1 MKKILYLL
9 IILLIPFNVFAL
21 TYPNLHYDKALIYD
35 MTDDNILYSK
45 DSDKESSIASLTKIM
60 TTITA
65 LENIEDLNRYVTYTE
80 EMASLVRWDAS
91 VAGLKVGNQV
101 TYKDLLY
108 ASILPSGADAT
119 TALAISTSG
128 SINNFVKK
136 MNNMAEKIG
145 MSNSHFVNV
154 TGLDAEGHYST
165 AEDILKLLK
174 YSLQNEQFKEIYTT
188 KTYTL
193 SNNLF
198 VRSTLFSYNGNTN
211 RILGSK
217 TGFTLD
223 AGRCISAYFKSND
236 HEMIL
241 ITLGASSDY
250 KTAHI
255 TDALE
260 LIDFIDDNYH
270 NQNLIEENQV
280 IKTIPVKNSKID
292 SYEIKSHDNITKYLP
307 DDYDKS
313 LIKIDYNGLE
323 ELSFTNKE
331 NTKIGEVSY
340 YYDGSLLT
348 KKDIYLETQIKLDII
363 KLLISYKYIV
373 LIIIAILLFII
384 TTIIR
389 KKKRL
394 SQKKKRK

>member
-1 MKKILYLL
+1 MKKILYF
-9 IILLIPFNVFAL
+9 ILLFIPFSISAL
-21 TYPNLHYDKALIYD
+21 TYPSLHYDKAIIYD
-35 MTDDNILYSK
+35 MTDDEVLYSK
-45 DSDKESSIASLTKIM
+45 DSDKKSSIASLTKIM

-65 LENIEDLNRYVTYTE
+65 IENIEDFNKYVTYTDQ
-80 EMASLVRWDAS
+80 MSSLVRWDAS

-101 TYKDLLY
+101 TYNDLLY

-128 SINNFVKK
+128 SIDNFVKK
-136 MNNMAEKIG
+136 MNDTAAKIG
-145 MSNSHFVNV
+145 MTNSHFVNV
-154 TGLDAEGHYST
+154 TGLDASEHYST

-174 YSLQNEQFKEIYTT
+174 YCFQNEKFKTIYTT

-193 SNNLF
+193 SNSLF
-198 VRSTLFSYNGNTN
+198 VRSTLYAYQGNTN

-241 ITLGASSDY
+241 ITLGVSPDY

-260 LIDFIDDNYH
+260 LIEFIDDNYH
-270 NQNLIEENQV
+270 YQNLIEENQV
-280 IKTIPVKNSKID
+280 IKTIPVKNSKTD
-292 SYEIKSHDNITKYLP
+292 SYDIKEHNNITKYLP
-307 DDYDKS
+307 DDYDKN
-313 LIKIDYNGLE
+313 LIKIEYSGLE

-331 NTKIGEVSY
+331 NSKIGEINY
-340 YYDGSLLT
+340 YYNDILLEH
-348 KKDIYLETQIKLDII
+348 KDIYLEQELKLDFI

-373 LIIIAILLFII
+373 LIISAIILFIVI
-384 TTIIR
+384 SIV
-389 KKKRL
+389 K
-394 SQKKKRK
+394 QKKKFI